1 MYQTFKLFSVGF
13 KTSCITFFCF
23 APTVSIP
30 HIWDTLTFSD
40 GFQTPCIAFFYF
52 TLTVSK
58 PHVSDFLYCSDG
70 FRTSGLGYFNFSP
83 VVSKLLVSDSP
94 TLLRRYPNPLYRIFQ
109 FSPMGLNSLYRIFA
123 LRVSRPMYR
132 TVLLYSDGFQ
142 TLCYPGVTEFKQSR
156 YMNLHMRTKTVKLY
170 NLLSI
175 RKKQSLF
182 PGFCLV

>member
-94 TLLRRYPNPLYRIFQ
+94 TCSDGILTHCIGYFNFLRWGCSESFQ
-109 FSPMGLNSLYRIFA
+109 THVPDFTPTVSKPSAIL
-123 LRVSRPMYR
+123 VSRSLNNQGIWIY
-132 TVLLYSDGFQ
+132 TWEQKLWNCIIYYQLGKNSHCS
-142 TLCYPGVTEFKQSR
+142 LASAWFKFYIS
-156 YMNLHMRTKTVKLY
+156 LH
-170 NLLSI
+170 
-175 RKKQSLF
+175 
-182 PGFCLV
+182 